1 MIMKKLILAA
11 GACSLAV
18 LAAPVSAQIK
28 AEAEQ
33 CLIDNSNEQVHTLLM
48 NLNKPGY
55 EAPPEVRGA
64 FNRTMLACEQRHNW
78 QRAQTIDAGAYAG
91 FLLRYRAQEKA
102 FVARGVSQ
110 SQLAS
115 LRNAA
120 GYLAV
125 GDNTSMANWL
135 RQNGYRSLSAF
146 KSTTDFQ
153 YFEAWMGVLTAL
165 KKLETGSL

>member
-1 MIMKKLILAA
+1 MKKLILPAS
-11 GACSLAV
+11 ACSLAV

-33 CLIDNSNEQVHTLLM
+33 CLIDQSNEQVHTLLM

-55 EAPPEVRGA
+55 EAAPEVKGA
-64 FNRTMLACEQRHNW
+64 FNRAMLSCEQRHNW

-91 FLLRYRAQEKA
+91 FLLRFRAQEKT

-115 LRNAA
+115 LRSAA
-120 GYLAV
+120 GYLAN
-125 GDNTSMANWL
+125 GNNSAMTDWL

-146 KSTTDFQ
+146 RETTDFQ